1 MHNFTDNIPTLKIET
16 NEDGTITLE
25 QDWCGNAE
33 RVAVHTVHVRHLAER
48 LGMIRE
54 VSASDAELLRT
65 ERGHVASLRQENDRL
80 KRNMLRLREH
90 ALTLQRDFAEHADW
104 KHADLVPEMNAINA
118 VVSLFDMAVDDFA
131 DDYDAH
137 EPCRNPRVSKQEPSG
152 YDPTQPI
159 GTAPK
164 ADGFEAPPKT
174 GGFGDAVAVT
184 PSHTKQRQS
193 GPTANGLG
201 ARTAPGARSAGGA
214 PSAPPQEMHPRS
226 SGGSKPLQLKLEGAH
241 GQ

>member
-1 MHNFTDNIPTLKIET
+1 MHSTTDNIPGLKIET
-16 NEDGTITLE
+16 NDDGTLTLE
-25 QDWCGNAE
+25 QDWLGNVD
-33 RVAVHTVHVRHLAER
+33 RVAIHPVHVRHLAER
-48 LGMIRE
+48 LGMVRE

-65 ERGHVASLRQENDRL
+65 ERGHVTSLRQENDRL

-104 KHADLVPEMNAINA
+104 KHADLAPEMNAINA

-137 EPCRNPRVSKQEPSG
+137 EPCGNPRVSKQEPNG
-152 YDPTQPI
+152 YDPTQPF

-164 ADGFEAPPKT
+164 ADGFEAAPKT
-174 GGFGDAVAVT
+174 GAFGDGAAVT
-184 PSHTKQRQS
+184 PGHAKPRHSR
-193 GPTANGLG
+193 PPADGLG
-201 ARTAPGARSAGGA
+201 ASTAPGAQSARGT
-214 PSAPPQEMHPRS
+214 PSAPPQDLHPRGS
-226 SGGSKPLQLKLEGAH
+226 SGSTQQQLSLEGAH